1 MSLNSHRHLIS
12 KAIVKLMTLTQ
23 ECQLIVLQLQGPL
36 NLQQGQVLREQIIS
50 LVLQPHH
57 LLAIDLAQVDFM
69 DSSGLAALVTSF
81 STARLSGC
89 RLVICNLQ
97 APIRM
102 IFELTQL
109 DSQFEIFEN
118 YNTVKTTVNTL

>member
-1 MSLNSHRHLIS
+1 MI
-12 KAIVKLMTLTQ
+12 LTQ
-23 ECQLIVLQLQGPL
+23 ECQLIVLQPQGRL
-36 NLQQGQVLREQIIS
+36 NLQQGQVLREQIVR
-50 LVLQPHH
+50 LGLQPNY

-69 DSSGLAALVTSF
+69 DSSGLAALVMGLSK
-81 STARLSGC
+81 ARSIGC

-97 APIRM
+97 PPIRM

-118 YNTVKTTVNTL
+118 YDAVMAAVNSL